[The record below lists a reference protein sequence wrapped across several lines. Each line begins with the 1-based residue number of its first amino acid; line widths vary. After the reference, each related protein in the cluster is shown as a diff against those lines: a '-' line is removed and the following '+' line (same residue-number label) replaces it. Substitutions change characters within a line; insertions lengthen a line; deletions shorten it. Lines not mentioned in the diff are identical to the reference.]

1 VVSLGRPRGGTIH
14 GLMRGF
20 FVLFLF
26 VGGVAAAPLTPEKIE
41 LLPNLYPKER
51 RELAKRLMG
60 RTEGVRDALVE
71 AGIDPRVAERID
83 RLPPGPLLVERYAAD
98 LPLAAPDLQP
108 KQRELLEHLHPA
120 VLAAEWALVVERD
133 RLLPGIRDETT
144 RKQVAESFDHQ
155 VREIEKRYWKV
166 VGTVLN
172 EDQRVAIHPLLPQP
186 YSRPPDLAGHVY
198 QAPGLTVAQAGR
210 IRALVVE
217 FESESAADG
226 AEVRRLKEGP
236 ERDAAIDRVGEL
248 LRRIVAQANEIL
260 TPEQLRYID
269 ALPPLIGPGERGG
282 EFVLEMGL
290 TPEQMEIG
298 KPLIEETK
306 RRVEEARHAAEEK
319 VREMTGE
326 ISGDS
331 PQAMTM
337 QMMQQEAAGDA
348 ARIVEDAAR
357 KALLEIVD
365 KRQVLG
371 WILSPK

>member
-1 VVSLGRPRGGTIH
+1 
-14 GLMRGF
+14 MREF

-26 VGGVAAAPLTPEKIE
+26 VGGAAALPLTPEKIE
-41 LLPNLYPKER
+41 LIPKLYPRER
-51 RELAKRLMG
+51 RELARKLAG
-60 RTEGVRDALVE
+60 RAEGGREALVE

-98 LPLAAPDLQP
+98 IPLAAPDLTP

-120 VLAAEWALVVERD
+120 VLAAEWALVVQRD
-133 RLLPGIRDETT
+133 RLLPGIQDEPT
-144 RKQVAESFDHQ
+144 RRQVAESFDRQ
-155 VREIEKRYWKV
+155 VREIEKRYWRV
-166 VGTVLN
+166 VGTVLT
-172 EDQRVAIHPLLPQP
+172 EEQRAAIHPLLPQP
-186 YSRPPDLAGHVY
+186 YFRPPDLPGHVY

-210 IRALVVE
+210 IRALIVE

-226 AEVRRLKEGP
+226 AEIRRLKDSP

-248 LRRIVAQANEIL
+248 LRKIVDQANAIL

-269 ALPPLIGPGERGG
+269 ALPPLVGPGERGG

-290 TPEQMEIG
+290 TPEQQERG
-298 KPLIEETK
+298 KPLVEETK
-306 RRVEEARHAAEEK
+306 RKVEEARRKAEEK
-319 VREMTGE
+319 AREMQGE
-326 ISGDS
+326 ISGES

-337 QMMQQEAAGDA
+337 QMMQQEAAGEA
-348 ARIVEDAAR
+348 ARVVEEAAR

-371 WILSPK
+371 WIISPR